1 MENYELLI
9 TAGLGLAVLLFGYRI
24 KKIAFFI
31 VWFILGWHL
40 VMLLLPHIAHLLPE
54 VVTSSALYMELL
66 LPLAGG
72 VLLGMLGF
80 TIEKLCV
87 SLICFFLVMAI
98 TVQYFGTDWMTL
110 AIGAIIGLVAGAT
123 AVRLMKP
130 AIIVATS
137 GAGSYAI
144 TTTII
149 ALASLNQ
156 EVFYFPLLIGI
167 AVIGA
172 LFQFKSTKHS
182 H

>member
-24 KKIAFFI
+24 KKLAFFI

-40 VMLLLPHIAHLLPE
+40 VSLFLPNFIHLLPE
-54 VVTSSALYMELL
+54 AVNTALYKDLL

-72 VLLGMLGF
+72 VLMGMLGF
-80 TIEKLCV
+80 TIEKLCI

-110 AIGAIIGLVAGAT
+110 AIGAIVGAVAGAT
-123 AVRLMKP
+123 AVRLLKP
-130 AIIVATS
+130 AIIIATS

-144 TTTII
+144 TTTVI

-156 EVFYFPLLIGI
+156 EIFYFPILIGI